1 MKVSVVVT
9 VLNEGKSIE
18 RLLRALISQSK
29 KPDEIIVVDGGSK
42 DSTIRKTEN
51 AYPRASFAEVATEAE
66 QGFGGQAKRKTKI
79 PVEIYTKL
87 GNRSMGRNY
96 GIEKARNEV
105 IAVTDAG
112 GYPKKD
118 WLEKIT
124 KPFNNKAIDVVS
136 GYYKPLARTPFERC
150 ATPYFLIMP
159 DKVRRGTEFLPSS
172 RSVAFRKGI
181 WEKAGGYP
189 EEFSH
194 NEDLAFDHRL
204 KEAGTRIF
212 FEPKAIV
219 WWQPPHSL
227 TEAARKFFS
236 YALGDAEAKINRP
249 KVKFIFARYILGIV
263 LLLFRYYNVLLF
275 CVLLYFLWSWQ
286 KNFKYA
292 KTVESIF
299 WLPAI
304 QICADV
310 SVMAGHAVG
319 LYRRMIRND

>member
-9 VLNEGKSIE
+9 VLNEEESIE
-18 RLLRALISQSK
+18 RLLKVLVTQTKRA
-29 KPDEIIVVDGGSK
+29 DEIIVVDGGST
-42 DSTIRKTEN
+42 DNTIRKTEN
-51 AYPRASFAEVATEAE
+51 ARLR

-79 PVEIYTKL
+79 PVEIYTKQ
-87 GNRSMGRNY
+87 GNRSVGRNY
-96 GIEKARNEV
+96 GINNTKNEV

-124 KPFNNKAIDVVS
+124 KPFDNGKIDAVS
-136 GYYKPLARTPFERC
+136 GYYKSLAKTSFEKC
-150 ATPYFLIMP
+150 VTPYFLVMP
-159 DKVRRGTEFLPSS
+159 DKILPDMEFLPSS
-172 RSVAFRKGI
+172 RSVAFRKSA
-181 WEKAGGYP
+181 WKKAGGYP
-189 EEFSH
+189 EEFYH
-194 NEDLAFDHRL
+194 NEDFVFGHNL
-204 KEAGTRIF
+204 KKAGVSFF
-212 FEPKAIV
+212 FEPDAVVYWI
-219 WWQPPHSL
+219 PPSTL
-227 TEAARKFFS
+227 QDAGKKFFR

-286 KNFKYA
+286 KNFRYA

-299 WLPAI
+299 WLPVI

-319 LYRRMIRND
+319 LYRRMIKNG